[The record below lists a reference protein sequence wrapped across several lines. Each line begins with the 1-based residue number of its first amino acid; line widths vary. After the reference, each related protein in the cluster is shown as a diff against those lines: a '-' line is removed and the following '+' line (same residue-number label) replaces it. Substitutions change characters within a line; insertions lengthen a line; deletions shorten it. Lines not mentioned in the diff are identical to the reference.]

1 MQIIS
6 FNFSSRCVTNTA
18 QRSKQ
23 KTRRLPPQ
31 FSPQPPP
38 FLKGT
43 VSQDLGPIWT
53 GKIGSA
59 NFFIFA
65 KIFAKNVCQ
74 HSQRLCSRVEC
85 GTFFWSD
92 RTGQVTKGQ
101 AWFRS
106 PIPKFRRPRL
116 KVFFFKKFQGAQ
128 ILIFF
133 VKIGKELSFTL
144 KDKRRNANLK
154 FDFWKVPFWTPEE
167 VNFWFLKKTPPKK
180 IVFVFR
186 LWFSFKKNRCTNVPL
201 GGIFE
206 NAHKISYWPSK
217 TPFWLFLAVNNG
229 FFQGW
234 EFAHSLIA
242 HSLICS
248 FCSNQMSNC

>member
-1 MQIIS
+1 MIYTMQIIS
-6 FNFSSRCVTNTA
+6 FIFSSRCVTNTA

-101 AWFRS
+101 ALFRS
-106 PIPKFRRPRL
+106 PIPKFRRAPQSFHFQ
-116 KVFFFKKFQGAQ
+116 KVPGGPNINIFCENWQGASFYIKGQ
-128 ILIFF
+128 TQKCKFEIWLLKSTILDPWRSEFL
-133 VKIGKELSFTL
+133 VS
-144 KDKRRNANLK
+144 
-154 FDFWKVPFWTPEE
+154 EE
-167 VNFWFLKKTPPKK
+167 NPPQ
-180 IVFVFR
+180 
-186 LWFSFKKNRCTNVPL
+186 KNCLR
-201 GGIFE
+201 
-206 NAHKISYWPSK
+206 AS
-217 TPFWLFLAVNNG
+217 A
-229 FFQGW
+229 
-234 EFAHSLIA
+234 LIQ
-242 HSLICS
+242 L
-248 FCSNQMSNC
+248 